1 MHFHKKPKSL
11 PLKIKGENPNR
22 EAQMIGH
29 ASEEMLFKRCAKF
42 IFNVTRR
49 NGYSFISVWDEHFW
63 DTRAKKG
70 GYKMSC
76 NPLKRFGSGGLI

>member
-1 MHFHKKPKSL
+1 MHFHQKPKL
-11 PLKIKGENPNR
+11 FPLKIKGENPNR

-49 NGYSFISVWDEHFW
+49 NGYSFISVWMNTFG
-63 DTRAKKG
+63 TPGQKKG
-70 GYKMSC
+70 LQ
-76 NPLKRFGSGGLI
+76 NIL